1 MERAIEPC
9 LADDVIA
16 ALGNPTKGISSLV
29 NSRGAREAADV
40 TRAEIRQAIRFEV
53 TPELL
58 ETAYQLSLDDF
69 HTLNDRVK
77 SARPCHDLMWIEWDE
92 NVRQE
97 IMGAPYTHFSRIGYL
112 VTPTNP
118 RATKGSNLDIDDG
131 HYFTGF
137 YDIRDESQYDK
148 FYGGERWDFNKGIW
162 SNPMGFTLK
171 TSEFSSLEINKIF
184 DVYGYE
190 EHLKSPQTNKSKKIL
205 ENDSRTYDLLVTHF
219 ADIICWLG
227 REWYLKTTGLVKN
240 EPGWTKKEASRIM
253 DEVLLNYDS
262 DTIEIMRRLCG
273 IQTRTMRWAVSEEKW
288 QAGWDQ
294 DDEFMS
300 GITKASTSAI
310 DGDLRWL
317 LTIFWMIN
325 YNWIVI
331 SEPRKATKGKIR
343 HGKVRPLNTFHRLKL
358 ALPKEHIIIKAN
370 EIGYGT
376 PKSQHDVRGH
386 FRVLKNPHRRIWIR
400 SHKRGDPSL
409 GVIMKDYVLD
419 KTKDNY
425 KPDPYQTYDSVW

>member
-16 ALGNPTKGISSLV
+16 ALGNPTKDLVQFV
-29 NSRGAREAADV
+29 NSRGAREAADL

-69 HTLNDRVK
+69 HTLNDRAK
-77 SARPCHDLMWIEWDE
+77 SARPCYDLMWIEWDE

-97 IMGAPYTHFSRIGYL
+97 IIGGSYTTFSRVGYL

-118 RATKGSNLDIDDG
+118 RVTKGSLLDIDDG

-137 YDIRDESQYDK
+137 YTEGELLQKGVPLLLESRKSDSKREQIWTTLNCFVLKTPGFLPSEMFKITGIPGYDK
-148 FYGGERWDFNKGIW
+148 Y
-162 SNPMGFTLK
+162 
-171 TSEFSSLEINKIF
+171 LE
-184 DVYGYE
+184 Y
-190 EHLKSPQTNKSKKIL
+190 PQSNKSREKLKNNQDVANSVSSHL
-205 ENDSRTYDLLVTHF
+205 HQLNY
-219 ADIICWLG
+219 WLG
-227 REWYLKTTGLVKN
+227 REWVAKHCGEAPVKG
-240 EPGWTKKEASRIM
+240 EAYPDAALDGPIEAAAKEM
-253 DEVLLNYDS
+253 
-262 DTIEIMRRLCG
+262 MRRALSV
-273 IQTRTMRWAVSEEKW
+273 QTRSMKWVVSEEKW
-288 QAGWDQ
+288 RAGWAY
-294 DDEFMS
+294 DDKFM
-300 GITKASTSAI
+300 AEANRVSAECV

-317 LTIFWMIN
+317 LTIMWMIN
-325 YNWIVI
+325 HDWIVV

-376 PKSQHDVRGH
+376 PKRQHDVRGH

>member
-16 ALGNPTKGISSLV
+16 ALGNPTKGISSFV
-29 NSRGAREAADV
+29 NSKGAREAADV

-58 ETAYQLSLDDF
+58 GTAYQLSLDDF

-97 IMGAPYTHFSRIGYL
+97 IMGGSDSPFSRVGYL
-112 VTPTNP
+112 VNPINP
-118 RATKGSNLDIDDG
+118 RATKGSLLDIDNG

-137 YDIRDESQYDK
+137 YDTHKKHIEALQPGWYVDWSNQ
-148 FYGGERWDFNKGIW
+148 GIW
-162 SNPMGFTLK
+162 SSPVAFVLKAVGF
-171 TSEFSSLEINKIF
+171 SPLEMDTITGIP
-184 DVYGYE
+184 GYDKYLE
-190 EHLKSPQTNKSKKIL
+190 YPQSNKSREKLKNNQDVSNSVSSHL
-205 ENDSRTYDLLVTHF
+205 HQLNY
-219 ADIICWLG
+219 WLG
-227 REWYLKTTGLVKN
+227 REWVAKHCGEAPVKG
-240 EPGWTKKEASRIM
+240 EAYPDAALDGPIEAAAKEM
-253 DEVLLNYDS
+253 
-262 DTIEIMRRLCG
+262 MRRALSV
-273 IQTRTMRWAVSEEKW
+273 QTRSIRWYVPEKEW
-288 QAGWDQ
+288 QAGWAYDSETMA
-294 DDEFMS
+294 EFTRNS
-300 GITKASTSAI
+300 SVCI

-317 LTIFWMIN
+317 LTIMWMIN

-331 SEPRKATKGKIR
+331 SEPRKATKGKIKY
-343 HGKVRPLNTFHRLKL
+343 GKVRPLNTFHRLKL

-376 PKSQHDVRGH
+376 PKRQHDVRGH